1 MPLVV
6 TLVNFYNKFS
16 KFGINFFKKIMK
28 TRKREYQKIVST
40 TNNVQRPQQ
49 ASTNNNDVKL
59 RQSIYSVQKVVMC
72 SNNKTFTQLLV
83 MTNNQMFI

>member
-1 MPLVV
+1 MSDWSIGNVDIDVV
-6 TLVNFYNKFS
+6 NSVKVPHFLKL
-16 KFGINFFKKIMK
+16 KDAKKIMK

-72 SNNKTFTQLLV
+72 SSNKTFTQSKK
-83 MTNNQMFI
+83 